1 MAYDKCSKILAIT
14 VTVTA
19 DYWHLNY
26 WYLIFI
32 FLPTNEDYISYSYQ
46 SFWSCDFYIL
56 NLRFAHEKQ
65 IYNLLT
71 DFFFPSNY
79 FSQLN
84 CERRRLT
91 GKNFLSFQIS
101 FLESKYL
108 WPEENKPSSCLQV
121 YSVWSL
127 KAAFLLYMIKEN
139 KSICVCVSIFK

>member
-1 MAYDKCSKILAIT
+1 MFKNISYYCHRYCRLLT
-14 VTVTA
+14 FE
-19 DYWHLNY
+19 L
-26 WYLIFI
+26 LIFNFYFSTNKWRLHFL
-32 FLPTNEDYISYSYQ
+32 FLPKLLKLWFLHSESSICPWKTNIQ
-46 SFWSCDFYIL
+46 
-56 NLRFAHEKQ
+56 
-65 IYNLLT
+65 LLT

-139 KSICVCVSIFK
+139 KSICICVSIFK